1 MQEISLITPR
11 KSLFDLQLREIWRYR
26 DLLVLF
32 AKRDIAVLYKQT
44 ILGPLWFFIQPLL
57 TTLMFLLVFNKI
69 AGISTDGVPPLV
81 FYMAGVTVWNYF
93 SDCLR
98 LTSDTFIKNASIFGK
113 VYFPRVV
120 IPLSIIISNFIKF
133 IIQFCLFLAVYF
145 YFYFNIKSLH
155 PNAAIFLLPFYIV
168 IIAFLALSFGL
179 MISALTTKYRDL
191 TFLIQFGIQLAMYV
205 TPVIYP
211 LSKIPK
217 KYMTYILLNPVSP
230 IMEAFK
236 YSFTGEGYFSLYWLT
251 YSLIFAIISFA
262 LSLAIFNRIEK
273 TFMDTV

>member
-1 MQEISLITPR
+1 VQDINIITPK
-11 KSLFDLQLREIWRYR
+11 KSLFNLQLNEIWRYR

-69 AGISTDGVPPLV
+69 AGISTDGIPPLV

-98 LTSDTFIKNASIFGK
+98 LTSDTFTKNASIFGK

-120 IPLSIIISNFIKF
+120 IPLSIIISNLIKF
-133 IIQFCLFLAVYF
+133 IIQFCLFIAVYG
-145 YFYFNIKSLH
+145 YFYININSLR
-155 PNAAIFLLPFYIV
+155 PNSSILLLPFYIV
-168 IIAFLALSFGL
+168 IVAFLALSFGL

-211 LSKIPK
+211 LSKIPE
-217 KYMTYILLNPVSP
+217 KYKIYILLNPVSSV
-230 IMEAFK
+230 MEAFK
-236 YSFTGEGYFSLYWLT
+236 YSFTGEGFFSLSWLT
-251 YSLIFAIISFA
+251 YSLVFALISFA
-262 LSLAIFNRIEK
+262 LSLAVFNRIEK

>member
-1 MQEISLITPR
+1 VQDINIITPK
-11 KSLFDLQLREIWRYR
+11 KSLFNLQLNEIWRYR

-69 AGISTDGVPPLV
+69 AGISTDGIPPLV

-98 LTSDTFIKNASIFGK
+98 LTSDTFTKNASIFGK

-120 IPLSIIISNFIKF
+120 IPLSIIISNLIKF
-133 IIQFCLFLAVYF
+133 IIQFCLFIAVYVYF
-145 YFYFNIKSLH
+145 YININSLR
-155 PNAAIFLLPFYIV
+155 PNSSILLLPFYIV
-168 IIAFLALSFGL
+168 IVAFLALSFGL

-211 LSKIPK
+211 LSKIPE
-217 KYMTYILLNPVSP
+217 KYKIYILLNPVSSV
-230 IMEAFK
+230 MEAFK
-236 YSFTGEGYFSLYWLT
+236 YSFTGEGFFSLSWLT
-251 YSLIFAIISFA
+251 YSLVFALISFD
-262 LSLAIFNRIEK
+262 LSLAVFNRIEK

>member
-1 MQEISLITPR
+1 VQDINIITPK
-11 KSLFDLQLREIWRYR
+11 KSLFNLQLNEIWRYR

-69 AGISTDGVPPLV
+69 AGISTDGIPPLV

-98 LTSDTFIKNASIFGK
+98 LTSDTFTKNASIFGK

-120 IPLSIIISNFIKF
+120 IPLSIIISNLIKF
-133 IIQFCLFLAVYF
+133 IIQFCLFIAVYVYF
-145 YFYFNIKSLH
+145 YININSLR
-155 PNAAIFLLPFYIV
+155 PNSSILLLPFYIV
-168 IIAFLALSFGL
+168 IVAFLALSFGL

-211 LSKIPK
+211 LSKIPE
-217 KYMTYILLNPVSP
+217 KYKIYILLNPVSSV
-230 IMEAFK
+230 MEAFK
-236 YSFTGEGYFSLYWLT
+236 YSFTGEGFFSLSWLT
-251 YSLIFAIISFA
+251 YSLVFALISFA
-262 LSLAIFNRIEK
+262 LSLAVFNRIEK

>member
-1 MQEISLITPR
+1 MQDINIITPK
-11 KSLFDLQLREIWRYR
+11 KSLFDLQLNEIWRYR

-69 AGISTDGVPPLV
+69 AGISTDGIPPLV

-98 LTSDTFIKNASIFGK
+98 LTSDTFTKNASIFGK

-120 IPLSIIISNFIKF
+120 IPLSIIISNLIKF
-133 IIQFCLFLAVYF
+133 IIQFFLFIAVYVYF
-145 YFYFNIKSLH
+145 YININSLR
-155 PNAAIFLLPFYIV
+155 PNSTILLLPFYIV
-168 IIAFLALSFGL
+168 IVAFLALSFGL

-211 LSKIPK
+211 LSKIPE
-217 KYMTYILLNPVSP
+217 KYKIYILLNPVSSV
-230 IMEAFK
+230 MEAFK
-236 YSFTGEGYFSLYWLT
+236 YSFTGEGFFSLSWLT
-251 YSLIFAIISFA
+251 YSLVFALISFA
-262 LSLAIFNRIEK
+262 LSLAVFNRIEK

>member
-1 MQEISLITPR
+1 MQDINIITPK
-11 KSLFDLQLREIWRYR
+11 KSLFNLQLNEIWRYR

-69 AGISTDGVPPLV
+69 AGISTDGIPPLV

-98 LTSDTFIKNASIFGK
+98 LTSDTFTKNASIFGK

-120 IPLSIIISNFIKF
+120 IPLSIIISNLIKF
-133 IIQFCLFLAVYF
+133 IIQFCLFIAVYVYF
-145 YFYFNIKSLH
+145 YININSLR
-155 PNAAIFLLPFYIV
+155 PNSSILLLPFYIV
-168 IIAFLALSFGL
+168 IVAFLALSFGL

-211 LSKIPK
+211 LSKIPE
-217 KYMTYILLNPVSP
+217 KYKIYILLNPVSSV
-230 IMEAFK
+230 MEAFK
-236 YSFTGEGYFSLYWLT
+236 YSFTGEGFFSLSWLT
-251 YSLIFAIISFA
+251 YSLVFALISFA
-262 LSLAIFNRIEK
+262 LSLAVFNRIEK